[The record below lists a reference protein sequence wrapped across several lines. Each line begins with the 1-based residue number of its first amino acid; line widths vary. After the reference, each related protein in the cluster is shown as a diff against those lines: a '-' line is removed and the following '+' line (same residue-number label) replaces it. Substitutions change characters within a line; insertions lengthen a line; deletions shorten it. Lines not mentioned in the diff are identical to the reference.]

1 MAKTDAKNLFFS
13 PGEEIDLSQA
23 IQRRLI
29 YHKKIKNRQ
38 RRPKMRFSKKSK
50 QKIIKDVP
58 PGPDFHP
65 QALAPAP
72 RPWLQP
78 PSPGSSPWALAT
90 APGSSLQTL
99 ATAARPWLQSPT
111 PGPWLYPLSPASD
124 LQALA
129 PAAGTWLQTPLCGI
143 MGQMK
148 KQNYSL
154 FFLHVQKKKGGGRT
168 N

>member
-1 MAKTDAKNLFFS
+1 MTKRD
-13 PGEEIDLSQA
+13 
-23 IQRRLI
+23 
-29 YHKKIKNRQ
+29 Q

-154 FFLHVQKKKGGGRT
+154 FFLHVQKKRGGDGRT
-168 N
+168 DQPRDGRTF